1 MGAQSQ
7 VMLASVRGYWAQAE
21 SYQKFLYF
29 IGFLLLVSAVFHTG
43 VFIVTGGSLEG
54 DISWRKPILFGESFG
69 LTCLSVA
76 WIMTFL
82 PKWCVW
88 GWLLAGALG
97 LANFGEVFLVAMQQW
112 RGVPSHFNSST
123 PFDAAVFFLMAIL
136 IMFAGILILMV
147 TLLTFFALEA
157 PPGLTWAIR
166 VGMLLLVTGQVLGIP
181 MIRLSSHTFGAAGAM
196 KIPHAL
202 ASHGAQVLPVLAW
215 LLLFTNWNEI
225 QRTGTVTVGAAGY
238 AGLVVVSASQTF
250 SGRAPFDLD
259 LPTALVLGICAVFL
273 VGAYAAAV
281 IGLRTNR

>member
-136 IMFAGILILMV
+136 IMFAGIVILMV
-147 TLLTFFALEA
+147 THPADLLRPGGTPWPHLGHPGRHA
-157 PPGLTWAIR
+157 PVGHGPGSR
-166 VGMLLLVTGQVLGIP
+166 NSDDP
-181 MIRLSSHTFGAAGAM
+181 
-196 KIPHAL
+196 P
-202 ASHGAQVLPVLAW
+202 
-215 LLLFTNWNEI
+215 
-225 QRTGTVTVGAAGY
+225 
-238 AGLVVVSASQTF
+238 
-250 SGRAPFDLD
+250 
-259 LPTALVLGICAVFL
+259 
-273 VGAYAAAV
+273 
-281 IGLRTNR
+281 